1 MPVIPRVSGPTVGFS
16 PTMQPGTSAEAYAAP
31 GKALQGLGQAVG
43 GLGEALTATVNQD
56 DEYRANLE
64 LVKWKN
70 EQDIRQIKSQNDF
83 NGDPRGFAN
92 GQLQAFDSSVADLK
106 TRLPNNPKIQQ
117 KAALHIEQARGNYN
131 ESATKFEY
139 GKTKE
144 QLVADVD
151 ATITSEFARIEAGKI
166 ETLPDDLDVSIR
178 GINQMIDKAPV
189 PEGAKERLR
198 AASAQMVRSQIERL
212 PPEQRLP
219 AAQRLMQSIQTR
231 GATQAPPGPQS
242 NAAPGAGG
250 IFPVQ
255 GMNADLV
262 PRDGGA
268 PNSREH
274 MGPRGGG
281 SHAGWDIPGKVG
293 TPVVAV
299 DSGTVIAKG
308 SGQGYGDY
316 IDVQYADGTVHRM
329 AHLGDQDKGGRQG
342 GFADGVAVGAQVK
355 PGQTLGFLG
364 YSGNAGKE
372 FPHVH
377 YEVFP
382 DKNAYAKAQ
391 GMSSRAS
398 ASLRTN
404 PREYFAAKNG
414 GGAAAGGDA
423 PSGDGI
429 KATLS
434 AYSPQAGG
442 SKMEG
447 GYAASK
453 PGPDGKAEVRTLEDV
468 ASGRSPYVT
477 VAGNP
482 SLAGKSYTI
491 PSITFIGTD
500 GKEQT
505 LKNVKA
511 VVHDTGSAF
520 KSAPEGR
527 FDVPI
532 AKDADNALMAKNAGI
547 WSRSGIQFVP
557 EGKGGSVAKAPPVSQ
572 RGLTQVAGLTI
583 PGNANDAGPQGR
595 PSVTGGTQQS
605 LPQDMK
611 VAAETTFKASTGKD
625 LPQVQQ
631 VASPDGKS
639 GGLSK
644 GQGITVDTA
653 GMTPEEKAA
662 TVQAMAKAGYK
673 GFHIAPMSNGDEHVT
688 AYPSDTFKY
697 TGAGANSETRT
708 GPKWAAETF
717 AGLRSASGGPP
728 TVANQASRTVSAGL
742 RAANADSHVLED
754 LTKHM
759 PAYQAAQQHALEA
772 KIKTIEDRAA
782 KGEIPPPAEVQQL
795 RAMTKDHPTLSANLE
810 TTLQGAEYTRAYMQS
825 NPVAVEAKIQQI
837 RGEMN
842 TKGTSQALSV
852 HVAALEKLQSKM
864 DSELK
869 KDPFGWGA
877 EAGVLPVVK
886 PIAPQSILTAQGA
899 DLLAERVKISDDLA
913 KAYGEGYRQYFTP
926 TEKTAIVAGLKQG
939 GPAAVGILT
948 QMRAGMGDRMPDAIR
963 ELLPEEP
970 EMARAGFLAAYGG
983 DPKAVEAITATFAR
997 RQQGKDYKAPKYQY
1011 NHESRQTDAK
1021 NILGDL
1027 YDTQPNAI
1035 ELDRTMK
1042 AAEAI
1047 YEHLDPTGTETDGTK
1062 WKQAVKMATG
1072 QRADGFNVE
1081 YGGVVPTN
1089 KGWLSDSG
1097 KIVIPSTIAKEQFD
1111 RLRMDMTK
1119 EHLVAAGLP
1128 LPATKEGV
1136 PLSMG
1141 KIATSQLVQA
1151 GYGKY
1156 YVVTKGSTPADYQYA
1171 ASIGPDGKPTGQP
1184 FVLDMMKLEPVL
1196 RKQFPGSY
1204 FPVK

>member
-31 GKALQGLGQAVG
+31 GKALQGLGQSIA
-43 GLGEALTATVNQD
+43 GLGAAFEANAGQE

-70 EQDIRQIKSQNDF
+70 NQDIQAIKAQNDF

-92 GQLQAFDSSVADLK
+92 GQLQSFDSSVADLK

-131 ESATKFEY
+131 EAATKFEY

-151 ATITSEFARIEAGKI
+151 ATITSEFARIEAGKV

-198 AASAQMVRSQIERL
+198 AASAQMVRAQLERL

-219 AAQRLMQSIQTR
+219 AAQKIMQTIQTR
-231 GATQAPPGPQS
+231 APAPQS
-242 NAAPGAGG
+242 DAGGLTGGSAMSVAKTFLGKHEAQDAEALSSFFKKSAGQDLDPNDTAWCAAFVNAALGA
-250 IFPVQ
+250 
-255 GMNADLV
+255 
-262 PRDGGA
+262 
-268 PNSREH
+268 
-274 MGPRGGG
+274 
-281 SHAGWDIPGKVG
+281 
-293 TPVVAV
+293 
-299 DSGTVIAKG
+299 
-308 SGQGYGDY
+308 SGQKGTGSLMARDFLKFGTETKEPSEGDIVVLSRGDRNGWQGHVGFY
-316 IDVQYADGTVHRM
+316 AGKSANGNIRILGGNQGNKVSVQEYSADRV
-329 AHLGDQDKGGRQG
+329 LGFRKPPKSGSDLPGLSMPQV
-342 GFADGVAVGAQVK
+342 ADDAGVA
-355 PGQTLGFLG
+355 
-364 YSGNAGKE
+364 
-372 FPHVH
+372 
-377 YEVFP
+377 
-382 DKNAYAKAQ
+382 
-391 GMSSRAS
+391 SS
-398 ASLRTN
+398 
-404 PREYFAAKNG
+404 P
-414 GGAAAGGDA
+414 
-423 PSGDGI
+423 I
-429 KATLS
+429 KTTLS
-434 AYSPQAGG
+434 AYSPQGGG

-468 ASGRSPYVT
+468 ASGRSQYVT

-532 AKDADNALMAKNAGI
+532 AKDANDALMAKNAGI
-547 WSRSGIQFVP
+547 WSKSGVQFVP
-557 EGKGGSVAKAPPVSQ
+557 EGQGGPV
-572 RGLTQVAGLTI
+572 RVAGLKT
-583 PGNANDAGPQGR
+583 GTMNDAGPQGQG
-595 PSVTGGTQQS
+595 SVADDLTPRETDGSPEANAKETARIEAAK
-605 LPQDMK
+605 MR
-611 VAAETTFKASTGKD
+611 VAG
-625 LPQVQQ
+625 
-631 VASPDGKS
+631 
-639 GGLSK
+639 
-644 GQGITVDTA
+644 
-653 GMTPEEKAA
+653 
-662 TVQAMAKAGYK
+662 
-673 GFHIAPMSNGDEHVT
+673 
-688 AYPSDTFKY
+688 
-697 TGAGANSETRT
+697 
-708 GPKWAAETF
+708 
-717 AGLRSASGGPP
+717 GGPTFTP
-728 TVANQASRTVSAGL
+728 QSGRTTSVGL
-742 RAANADSHVLED
+742 RAANADSHVLEA

-795 RAMTKDHPTLSANLE
+795 RAMTKDHPQLSTVLE

-825 NPVAVEAKIQQI
+825 NPVAVEAKIQQL

-869 KDPFGWGA
+869 KDPYGWGA

-926 TEKTAIVAGLKQG
+926 TEKTALVSGLKQG

-997 RQQGKDYKAPKYQY
+997 RQQGKDYKAPTFKY

-1089 KGWLSDSG
+1089 KGWMSDSG
-1097 KIVIPSTIAKEQFD
+1097 KVVIPSMIAKEQFD